1 MSRSKHS
8 WGDSGQ
14 RDKEAGNEPLGFS
27 TIDGR
32 IEIVPV
38 WTILR
43 LACSRQRFVGREP
56 LHLPNDLMG
65 VPYRNKQIACAV
77 GNHTIATGS

>member
-1 MSRSKHS
+1 MGGQR
-8 WGDSGQ
+8 WQ
-14 RDKEAGNEPLGFS
+14 RDKEAGNESLGFS

-32 IEIVPV
+32 IEVVPV

-56 LHLPNDLMG
+56 HLPNDLMG
-65 VPYRNKQIACAV
+65 MPIRKKHIACAV